1 MGFKVFRMSIK
12 WARLFPTGE
21 EKEPDAEAL
30 KNGTVDFVSRSYY
43 SSTTVTNDPNVP
55 TVVGN
60 VMRGTE
66 NPYRKTSQWGWTID
80 PDGLHWYLNELYDR
94 YQKPL
99 FIVENGLGAE
109 DKLEV
114 DGTIHDP
121 HRIDYMRAHIEAMA
135 QAVEEG
141 VDLMGYTLW
150 GCTDLVSSSTGEMKK
165 RYGLIYVDKNNDG
178 TGDMSRHRKDS
189 FYWYKKVI
197 ATNGGDLT

>member
-30 KNGTVDFVSRSYY
+30 KNGTVDFVSLSYY

-99 FIVENGLGAE
+99 F
-109 DKLEV
+109 
-114 DGTIHDP
+114 
-121 HRIDYMRAHIEAMA
+121 IEAMA

>member
-1 MGFKVFRMSIK
+1 MDFYHRYKEDIALYGEMGFKVFRMSIK

-30 KNGTVDFVSRSYY
+30 KNGTVDFVSLSYY

-66 NPYRKTSQWGWTID
+66 NPYLKTSQWGWTIN

-99 FIVENGLGAE
+99 FWMRTAWAQRISW
-109 DKLEV
+109 KLTAPS
-114 DGTIHDP
+114 TIP
-121 HRIDYMRAHIEAMA
+121 TASIICGRTLKRWHRR
-135 QAVEEG
+135 
-141 VDLMGYTLW
+141 
-150 GCTDLVSSSTGEMKK
+150 
-165 RYGLIYVDKNNDG
+165 
-178 TGDMSRHRKDS
+178 SRKA
-189 FYWYKKVI
+189 W
-197 ATNGGDLT
+197 T

>member
-30 KNGTVDFVSRSYY
+30 KNGTVDFVSLSYY

-66 NPYRKTSQWGWTID
+66 NPYRKTSQ
-80 PDGLHWYLNELYDR
+80 
-94 YQKPL
+94 
-99 FIVENGLGAE
+99 
-109 DKLEV
+109 
-114 DGTIHDP
+114 
-121 HRIDYMRAHIEAMA
+121 
-135 QAVEEG
+135 
-141 VDLMGYTLW
+141 W

>member
-12 WARLFPTGE
+12 WARLLPTGE

-30 KNGTVDFVSRSYY
+30 KNGTVDFVSQLLFRHHCYERPQCPHGGGQRDARHREPLSK
-43 SSTTVTNDPNVP
+43 NQP
-55 TVVGN
+55 VGLDH
-60 VMRGTE
+60 RPG
-66 NPYRKTSQWGWTID
+66 
-80 PDGLHWYLNELYDR
+80 DGLHWYLNELYDR

>member
-30 KNGTVDFVSRSYY
+30 KNGAVDFVSLSYY
-43 SSTTVTNDPNVP
+43 SSTTVTNDPNIP
-55 TVVGN
+55 TVMGN

-99 FIVENGLGAE
+99 FIVENGLGA
-109 DKLEV
+109 
-114 DGTIHDP
+114 
-121 HRIDYMRAHIEAMA
+121 RI
-135 QAVEEG
+135 
-141 VDLMGYTLW
+141 
-150 GCTDLVSSSTGEMKK
+150 
-165 RYGLIYVDKNNDG
+165 
-178 TGDMSRHRKDS
+178 
-189 FYWYKKVI
+189 
-197 ATNGGDLT
+197 

>member
-30 KNGTVDFVSRSYY
+30 KNGTVDFVSLSYY

-165 RYGLIYVDKNNDG
+165 RYGLIYVDNNLID
-178 TGDMSRHRKDS
+178 
-189 FYWYKKVI
+189 F
-197 ATNGGDLT
+197 